1 MNTIKTLM
9 DALKTGRP
17 FTDEERK
24 ETYNL
29 LKHINESNTIEI
41 STKDGT
47 IKAYKNDVSDYPTI
61 NVTWQLENGL
71 PFIMKHRKHILK
83 NTQKVGTKMITK
95 SQYKPLCVTIMR

>member
-17 FTDEERK
+17 FTNEERK

-29 LKHINESNTIEI
+29 LKHMNESNTIEI
-41 STKDGT
+41 LTKDGT

-61 NVTWQLENGL
+61 NVTWQ
-71 PFIMKHRKHILK
+71 PK
-83 NTQKVGTKMITK
+83 NIEYFVNKRGK
-95 SQYKPLCVTIMR
+95 SQQESFPSGRCVAQRI

>member
-29 LKHINESNTIEI
+29 LKHMNELNTIEI

-47 IKAYKNDVSDYPTI
+47 IKAYKNDLIIRQSMSH
-61 NVTWQLENGL
+61 GS
-71 PFIMKHRKHILK
+71 
-83 NTQKVGTKMITK
+83 QKM
-95 SQYKPLCVTIMR
+95 